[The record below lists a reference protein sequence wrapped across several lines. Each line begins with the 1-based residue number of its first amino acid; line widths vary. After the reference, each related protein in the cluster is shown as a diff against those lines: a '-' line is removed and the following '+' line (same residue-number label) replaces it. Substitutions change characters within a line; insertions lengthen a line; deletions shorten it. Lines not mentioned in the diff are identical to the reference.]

1 MLAATA
7 MSAAAWAPFSGIDDA
22 APQAA
27 SSSFGQLLDSLFAA
41 DPVSVARATPQPA
54 RSRTA
59 DDQASTPAASSAPD
73 VLALLMSMGALRT
86 PPLTQMQAALA
97 KPATLPIQPDAQ
109 AQPPHSSMPRAAP
122 TKAATPA
129 QISASASTSTSTSV
143 ALSQPLPSPPL
154 PAATARQATPAAAIT
169 PQPQPDNNTQTAAAE
184 PQPLPR
190 PPLPAA
196 TTPDVVANPQP
207 LPHQPR
213 TALAST
219 AASQPHNRAPG
230 RHAQQP
236 AAPLPWRA
244 ATATPAPVKPELEQA
259 AQPVQKLTRS
269 ETLSAPT
276 LPVPTPHASCLQ
288 ATAASS
294 QHASAPAPGA
304 HAVLHGHQTM
314 TPALSHT
321 GWNDA
326 IAQRVLWMAQDSMQ
340 SASITLNPPNLGALQ
355 VSLQIENQQA
365 SVQFVTTNA
374 QVQQA
379 LQDALPVLRDLL
391 AQSGIAL
398 GQADVGAN
406 PNPAKWT
413 ALAARRNK
421 AEEDRF
427 NAEPLPQS
435 SVSTRRS
442 SSAGYR
448 LVNVFA

>member
-1 MLAATA
+1 
-7 MSAAAWAPFSGIDDA
+7 
-22 APQAA
+22 
-27 SSSFGQLLDSLFAA
+27 
-41 DPVSVARATPQPA
+41 
-54 RSRTA
+54 
-59 DDQASTPAASSAPD
+59 
-73 VLALLMSMGALRT
+73 
-86 PPLTQMQAALA
+86 
-97 KPATLPIQPDAQ
+97 
-109 AQPPHSSMPRAAP
+109 
-122 TKAATPA
+122 
-129 QISASASTSTSTSV
+129 
-143 ALSQPLPSPPL
+143 
-154 PAATARQATPAAAIT
+154 
-169 PQPQPDNNTQTAAAE
+169 
-184 PQPLPR
+184 
-190 PPLPAA
+190 
-196 TTPDVVANPQP
+196 
-207 LPHQPR
+207 
-213 TALAST
+213 
-219 AASQPHNRAPG
+219 
-230 RHAQQP
+230 
-236 AAPLPWRA
+236 
-244 ATATPAPVKPELEQA
+244 
-259 AQPVQKLTRS
+259 
-269 ETLSAPT
+269 
-276 LPVPTPHASCLQ
+276 
-288 ATAASS
+288 
-294 QHASAPAPGA
+294 
-304 HAVLHGHQTM
+304 M

-435 SVSTRRS
+435 SISMRRS